1 MNAIKSKIF
10 STMKKYVNSGRRI
23 YSEYGKRIDD
33 RLKNTKLSNSTYLTL
48 HNTLLRILLENV

>member
-1 MNAIKSKIF
+1 MNAIKSKSF
-10 STMKKYVNSGRRI
+10 STMKKYVNSGRII

-33 RLKNTKLSNSTYLTL
+33 PLKNTKLSNSTYLTL